1 MSSISSTEAAVSQ
14 LAAQA
19 DAVGRLA
26 KDAGGFAAVVAAYES
41 EDAEAFRW
49 VLERL
54 QFSPDCELI
63 CEWLRIKLCVIRC
76 LEVCGPVRPEEELP
90 DLAYFARAIV
100 ELAADEKRLRRVVDA
115 VACGAA
121 EEYHAVLAELELERY
136 CHLLC
141 RWVCAVIYRRF
152 CEVVCSRGPVF
163 ITDPAADIRAAA
175 KVVERAIAHGKVLQ
189 ILGEAVRDL
198 DCLKVQSVIN
208 EANLSNDCEI
218 ICLVFCVW
226 RNAWV
231 CRELCERRSPV
242 IGRAYAIE
250 EARNFALATRVL
262 ASQPRAL
269 ADLVSA
275 VESRDAK
282 AYSAIVDRYGLGEYC
297 LQLCSWVSSI
307 VCSEF
312 CFCVCPPV
320 GLAPV
325 FFKIGAIEYATSVDC
340 TLPAGTGLTVMSQQ
354 PYAFFSNLRLNGVL
368 PQTFNGKA
376 LEYTFEYRQIPA
388 ASTTLNGGISA
399 ADLSVTV
406 ASSAGFPASGP
417 FNVVIGSVNG
427 GYEILKV
434 TNVAGNTWTVVR
446 GQQGTLAA
454 AAPGGAAVVTG
465 VVPAST
471 TWTQVLLGALTV
483 PTIIGYF
490 DNGLDPNPPHL
501 PLIQNCA
508 VYGLTTPGD
517 FAVSVT
523 PDGWV
528 QVPQQSN
535 FSSSGDMLR
544 LASAALAAFAP
555 ADQTGVIAGATAVN
569 RPSDLYFGLR
579 MRIRQA
585 GSSTDSDG
593 GTCNIVAI
601 DNSLY
606 NNINHHPEWG
616 GSVGQGQYGV
626 CMVDI
631 PELYVTISTT
641 LAAAI
646 TAADTSITVA
656 SSTGFPTSGSF
667 NVEIGTEIMTVTN
680 VSGNTWTVV
689 RGQKGTT
696 AAAAPNGAEVVP
708 EYCNDITDSLTVNF
722 TASHPNLGPVSLT
735 MSGPAGLDA
744 YPFTLAPTT
753 PPVTG
758 DWYGA
763 GVPSGWTV
771 ANLEPCA
778 YVVQL
783 SVDILLTTGD
793 GNFGPPLYD
802 FISFCKS

>member
-1 MSSISSTEAAVSQ
+1 MNSISSTQAAVSQ

-19 DAVGRLA
+19 DAVARLA
-26 KDAGGFAAVVAAYES
+26 KDPGGFAAVVAAYES
-41 EDAEAFRW
+41 EDGDAFRW
-49 VLERL
+49 ALARLE
-54 QFSPDCELI
+54 QSPDCELI
-63 CEWLRIKLCVIRC
+63 CEWLRIKFCVIRC
-76 LEVCGPVRPEEELP
+76 LEVCGPVRPDYELP
-90 DLAYFARAIV
+90 NLEYFARAIID
-100 ELAADEKRLRRVVDA
+100 LAADEKRLRRVVDA
-115 VACGAA
+115 VACGSA
-121 EEYHAVLAELELERY
+121 EEYHAVLAELDLQRF

-141 RWVCAVIYRRF
+141 RWVCSITYRRV
-152 CEVVCSRGPVF
+152 CEVVCSPRPVLLA
-163 ITDPAADIRAAA
+163 DPAADVRAAA
-175 KVVERAIAHGKVLQ
+175 KVLERAIDHGKVLQ
-189 ILGEAVRDL
+189 AIGEAVLDL
-198 DCLKVQSVIN
+198 DCLRVQSLIG
-208 EANLSNDCEI
+208 EANLSTDCET

-226 RNAWV
+226 RNTWV
-231 CRELCERRSPV
+231 CRELCERPSPV
-242 IGRAYAIE
+242 ISRAMAIE
-250 EARNFALATRVL
+250 EARGFALATRAL

-269 ADLVSA
+269 GDLVNA
-275 VESRDAK
+275 VESRNAK
-282 AYSAIVDRYGLGEYC
+282 AYGAIVDRYGLDEYC
-297 LQLCSWVSSI
+297 LQLCGWVSCI

-312 CFCVCPPV
+312 CFCVCPS

-325 FFKIGAIEYATSVDC
+325 FFKIGNIEYPTSVDC

-354 PYAFFSNLRLNGVL
+354 PYAFFSVLRLNGVL
-368 PQTFNGKA
+368 PQTLNGQP
-376 LEYTFEYRQIPA
+376 LEYTFQYGLVPP
-388 ASTTLNGGISA
+388 ASTTLNSGIA
-399 ADLSVTV
+399 ASDLSLTV
-406 ASSAGFPASGP
+406 AGSAGFPASGP
-417 FNVVIGSVNG
+417 FNVVIGSDAG
-427 GYEILKV
+427 AYEIMRV
-434 TNVAGNTWTVVR
+434 TNVAGTTWTVVR

-454 AAPGGAAVVTG
+454 PAPAGATIVAG
-465 VVPAST
+465 VVPAAPA
-471 TWTQVLLGALTV
+471 WTQVVLGPLTV

-490 DNGLDPNPPHL
+490 DFGIDPMTHL
-501 PLIQNCA
+501 PIIQDCS
-508 VYGLTTPGD
+508 VYGLTKPGD
-517 FAVSVT
+517 FPVPVT
-523 PDGWV
+523 ADGWV

-535 FSSSGDMLR
+535 FYPNGNMLN
-544 LASAALAAFAP
+544 LASTALAPFAP
-555 ADQTGVIAGATAVN
+555 SDQTGVIAGATAANLPV
-569 RPSDLYFGLR
+569 DQYFGLR

-601 DNSLY
+601 DNTLY

-631 PELYVTISTT
+631 PELYVTVSTT

-646 TAADTSITVA
+646 TATDTSITVA

-680 VSGNTWTVV
+680 VSGDTWTVV

-744 YPFTLAPTT
+744 YPFTLSPTT

-758 DWYGA
+758 DWYGH

-783 SVDILLTTGD
+783 QVDILLTTGD
-793 GNFGPPLYD
+793 ENFGPPLYD